1 MVEKID
7 YINLMDIAK
16 KNLNECINATM
27 ELYKK
32 QNNPEIKSKLINL
45 INDRKKIFLFDKKTI
60 KKYL

>member
-1 MVEKID
+1 MEEKID

-16 KNLNECINATM
+16 ENLNDCINETM

-32 QNNPEIKSKLINL
+32 QNKPEIKKKLIRL
-45 INDRKKIFLFDKKTI
+45 MSDRRMIFLFDKKTI